1 MTRTCCDYVLF
12 RRKQAAAHKTNADSH
27 SCRNSWLP
35 AETPVRR
42 KSVLSMLN
50 AVRHEV
56 FATSQTVIIK
66 IGSNVLTQEDDQLD
80 TACLDLLAK
89 QIHRIRE
96 TGRKVVIV
104 SSGAVAAGIGI
115 LGMDRRPGSLPELQ
129 AAAAAGQPQLM
140 TAWAGSLGM
149 FGYSVA
155 QMLLTIDDFRSRH
168 RYLNVRNTI
177 RTLLDHDAVPIIN
190 ENDSISIKEIALGD
204 NDQLAAMLATLVPD
218 PLLVILTSA
227 EGLCSPVEGT
237 TALQRIPIVTEPDE
251 SLLQLVTA
259 DRTSRGRGGMASK
272 LTAILNATSMGESVI
287 LANGRTHD
295 VLDRIR
301 KGQDIG
307 TLFLSTGGLVAAWKK
322 WIGFASGTEGAVHLD
337 RGASAAVVDNGSS
350 LLAVGIRDVTGEFP
364 QGATVDLV
372 SATGATIG
380 RGLANY
386 SSEELHL
393 IKGCSSEQIEEILNH
408 VPYSE
413 VIHRDNLVVT
423 GLADGMPLPSV

>member
-1 MTRTCCDYVLF
+1 M
-12 RRKQAAAHKTNADSH
+12 AS
-27 SCRNSWLP
+27 
-35 AETPVRR
+35 
-42 KSVLSMLN
+42 LN
-50 AVRHEV
+50 
-56 FATSQTVIIK
+56 
-66 IGSNVLTQEDDQLD
+66 
-80 TACLDLLAK
+80 LLAE

-115 LGMDRRPGSLPELQ
+115 LGMDRRPGALPELQ

-140 TAWAGSLGM
+140 TAWSQALGK

-155 QMLLTIDDFRSRH
+155 QMLLTISDFRSRH

-177 RTLLDHDAVPIIN
+177 RTLLDLDAVPIIN

-204 NDQLAAMLATLVPD
+204 NDQLAAMLATLVVD

-227 EGLCSPVEGT
+227 EGLCSPVEGAT
-237 TALQRIPIVTEPDE
+237 ELQRIPIITEPDE
-251 SLLQLVTA
+251 SLHELVTA

-272 LTAILNATSMGESVI
+272 LNAILNATGMGESVI

-295 VLDRIR
+295 VLDKIR

-307 TLFLSTGGLVAAWKK
+307 TLFLSTGGLVPAWKK
-322 WIGFASGTEGAVHLD
+322 WIGFASGTEGTVHLD
-337 RGASAAVVDNGSS
+337 KGACTAVLAKGSS

-364 QGATVDLV
+364 QGATVDLI
-372 SATGATIG
+372 SDHGATIG

-393 IKGCSSEQIEEILNH
+393 IKGCCSEQIEEILNH

-413 VIHRDNLVVT
+413 VIHRDNLLVT
-423 GLADGMPLPSV
+423 GMADGMPLPAV